1 MNNKINKINNKNT
14 INTNIKKKSKQI
26 LIYFKRQN
34 IFKREIKKINRNK

>member
-1 MNNKINKINNKNT
+1 MNNKINTINNKNT